1 MCLLQHKLDHSKIFP
16 RILIQMQLF
25 DITTMP
31 LDQAVKWDPLTV
43 LGQALTTE
51 PWKNQSDSEKQ
62 HWLSEMNSGR
72 NDDTFVSKLLD
83 FECFILYFI
92 RGPEVFAKFVFLE
105 NFQRFVQGPIFEGP
119 YAYPDINQ

>member
-1 MCLLQHKLDHSKIFP
+1 M
-16 RILIQMQLF
+16 RLF
-25 DITTMP
+25 DVTTMP
-31 LDQAVKWDPLTV
+31 LDQAVKWDPRTI
-43 LGQALTTE
+43 LGQALTVE
-51 PWKNQSDSEKQ
+51 PWRNHSESEKQ

-83 FECFILYFI
+83 FECFILTFI

-119 YAYPDINQ
+119 YVYPDTNQ